1 MSIKSKKIAG
11 NMRIKPVH
19 ILLAVPVW
27 MVDIDSCPFGNYR
40 ESYHSSYITNMLLS
54 ASYFSFVRT
63 FAF

>member
-27 MVDIDSCPFGNYR
+27 MAISIGPFGNYR
-40 ESYHSSYITNMLLS
+40 ESYHSSYIKYAT
-54 ASYFSFVRT
+54 FCFV
-63 FAF
+63 F